1 MKSIQKSAL
10 AMLLIF
16 IMLFSLMPE
25 LYAFDDLT
33 ANIKSEG
40 SEVLI
45 EGATTPS
52 TFVSLVV
59 TRDKDGDRMYA
70 SQTKSDAKGDYK
82 FAFQLDKGKYD
93 AVLSSNGIQRLRSFQ
108 IKSGAAATAT
118 VRAEG
123 IEKTL
128 LPLTEI
134 AIEDGESSLIKT
146 IEKALIKG
154 NVPYSMV
161 GELVQTID
169 GEDGWQYMLNGKGG
183 QITPSTKLNAGD
195 EIVLVRGHLVN
206 PIITKLEVSK
216 NKLELGESF
225 AARLVKIEDGSSP
238 LEDMLVRFEE
248 QEKSTDENGI
258 VTFDTELR
266 GAYKVEAPMEGRL
279 IRPAPVLVEATKEK
293 PRPSYG
299 KMSIKMRIEGYK
311 GTIFDGTIDFDT
323 EDYKGSEG
331 KYIFTDIDG
340 KKYTN
345 SNPTVLLATI
355 LALNKGNIGN
365 NKVAYNDNYMARI
378 SGEEEFDFAKE
389 HSTCGWM
396 IRSNNQLIYEGVGT
410 WPIRD
415 GDSILWTYTAM
426 DAHTGYIEVSSQ
438 SLKTGEKLIVS
449 VTGRSNRDKDIGGYG
464 HKAAVEGAT
473 VYVGDR
479 TYTTDKNG
487 KAEIVMDKAGS
498 FEVYALK
505 QDKGS
510 VYKGYKFPLVSK
522 TEKVKVVVTSDSSG
536 NDSDNDSNKERNEG
550 SVPSKT
556 PGDNSPMTVPDI
568 RFDNSSKTVS
578 VKADERALGSIMGK
592 APVNEKGKKMALI
605 RVEETKGA
613 KAYSLQV
620 PVKSLAEL
628 SAKAEL
634 KFETPI
640 GTITIPDQILTDF
653 KEASGKDV
661 TITIGQADK
670 SVLPKEVREKLGD
683 RPAIHL
689 NMTVDGKF
697 VQWNNPKVPI
707 TVSIPYKPTAEEL
720 KDLEHIAVWYIDG
733 AGNAIAV
740 PNGIYDGR
748 AGAVTFSTTHFSCY
762 SVAYVKKTF
771 DDLKNAEWA
780 RKPIEVLASKGII
793 NGTGK
798 NSFSPQS
805 NITRADYLILMIKTL
820 GLTAEIDSSF
830 SDIKSEDYFYEA
842 ASIAKA
848 LGIATGGLDNKFNP
862 KDNIS
867 RQDMIVLTE
876 RALNK
881 VKKLDKGNKE
891 VLNSF
896 RDKTE
901 IADYALDSMA
911 TIIAQGLITGSENKL
926 NPKGDTTRAE
936 AAAFLYRIYNQY

>member
-45 EGATTPS
+45 EGVTTPDN
-52 TFVSLVV
+52 FVSLVV

-134 AIEDGESSLIKT
+134 AIEDGESTLIKT

-154 NVPYSMV
+154 NVPYIMV

-183 QITPSTKLNAGD
+183 QITPATKLNAGD

-225 AARLVKIEDGSSP
+225 AARLVKIEDGSGP

-355 LALNKGNIGN
+355 LALNKANIGN
-365 NKVAYNDNYMARI
+365 NKAAYNDNYMARI

-426 DAHTGYIEVSSQ
+426 DAHTGYIEASSQ
-438 SLKTGEKLIVS
+438 SLKTGEKLIVN

-464 HKAAVEGAT
+464 HKTAIEGAT

-487 KAEIVMDKAGS
+487 KAEILMDKEGS

-505 QDKGS
+505 QDKSS
-510 VYKGYKFPLVSK
+510 VYKGYSFPLVSK
-522 TEKVKVVVTSDSSG
+522 TERVKVVVTSGSSG
-536 NDSDNDSNKERNEG
+536 NDSD
-550 SVPSKT
+550 
-556 PGDNSPMTVPDI
+556 
-568 RFDNSSKTVS
+568 
-578 VKADERALGSIMGK
+578 
-592 APVNEKGKKMALI
+592 
-605 RVEETKGA
+605 
-613 KAYSLQV
+613 
-620 PVKSLAEL
+620 
-628 SAKAEL
+628 
-634 KFETPI
+634 
-640 GTITIPDQILTDF
+640 
-653 KEASGKDV
+653 
-661 TITIGQADK
+661 
-670 SVLPKEVREKLGD
+670 
-683 RPAIHL
+683 
-689 NMTVDGKF
+689 
-697 VQWNNPKVPI
+697 KVPPVI
-707 TVSIPYKPTAEEL
+707 
-720 KDLEHIAVWYIDG
+720 
-733 AGNAIAV
+733 
-740 PNGIYDGR
+740 
-748 AGAVTFSTTHFSCY
+748 
-762 SVAYVKKTF
+762 
-771 DDLKNAEWA
+771 
-780 RKPIEVLASKGII
+780 
-793 NGTGK
+793 
-798 NSFSPQS
+798 
-805 NITRADYLILMIKTL
+805 
-820 GLTAEIDSSF
+820 
-830 SDIKSEDYFYEA
+830 
-842 ASIAKA
+842 
-848 LGIATGGLDNKFNP
+848 
-862 KDNIS
+862 
-867 RQDMIVLTE
+867 
-876 RALNK
+876 
-881 VKKLDKGNKE
+881 
-891 VLNSF
+891 
-896 RDKTE
+896 
-901 IADYALDSMA
+901 
-911 TIIAQGLITGSENKL
+911 
-926 NPKGDTTRAE
+926 
-936 AAAFLYRIYNQY
+936 